1 MGFLEKGALMVS
13 KSVFAEELDV
23 VTEKI
28 IGCAFKVNIDLG
40 AGFVEKVYENALAH
54 ELQKNKFEVQQQYP
68 ARVKY
73 DDVVVG
79 EFYCDLL
86 VNQSV
91 IVELKAAK
99 ILEPVHWAQ
108 CLNYLKATGFK
119 VCLLMNFGRK
129 KLEFRRI
136 VNYF

>member
-54 ELQKNKFEVQQQYP
+54 ELQKINLRFNNNIQP
-68 ARVKY
+68 
-73 DDVVVG
+73 
-79 EFYCDLL
+79 
-86 VNQSV
+86 
-91 IVELKAAK
+91 ELNMTT
-99 ILEPVHWAQ
+99 L
-108 CLNYLKATGFK
+108 
-119 VCLLMNFGRK
+119 
-129 KLEFRRI
+129 
-136 VNYF
+136 